1 MRRFLPLIILL
12 IIIVIFLFGTF
23 KKNTRVIPTPLI
35 GQEVPLMEL
44 ETVFF
49 EEFENKDLV
58 DILKSNKIKIINFW
72 ASWCLPCEVEHPI
85 LMGLSKKS
93 DFVIIGINYKDT
105 EEGSARF
112 LNDKGNPYDLIIID
126 DKGKMGIEMGL
137 TGVPET
143 FVVNDQGK
151 IIALDKSSGRTDKF
165 APAAQEGFKGNEI
178 AFRELTW
185 TANNLPSFKSYRIK
199 LLLTSNNQTYPP
211 RISELRVI
219 TLA

>member
-151 IIALDKSSGRTDKF
+151 II
-165 APAAQEGFKGNEI
+165 
-178 AFRELTW
+178 
-185 TANNLPSFKSYRIK
+185 YRIVGPI
-199 LLLTSNNQTYPP
+199 NNETKF
-211 RISELRVI
+211 
-219 TLA
+219 

>member
-12 IIIVIFLFGTF
+12 TIIALFLFGTF

-35 GQEVPLMEL
+35 GQEVPLIEL
-44 ETVFF
+44 ETIFF
-49 EEFENKDLV
+49 EEFENKDLA

-93 DFVIIGINYKDT
+93 DLVIIGINYKDT

-112 LNDKGNPYDLIIID
+112 LNEKGNPYDVILID
-126 DKGKMGIEMGL
+126 DEGILGIEMGL

-143 FVVNDQGK
+143 FVINQDG
-151 IIALDKSSGRTDKF
+151 II
-165 APAAQEGFKGNEI
+165 I
-178 AFRELTW
+178 
-185 TANNLPSFKSYRIK
+185 YRIVGPI
-199 LLLTSNNQTYPP
+199 NNES
-211 RISELRVI
+211 RF
-219 TLA
+219 

>member
-12 IIIVIFLFGTF
+12 TIITLFLFGTF

-35 GQEVPLMEL
+35 GQEVPLIEL
-44 ETVFF
+44 ETIFF
-49 EEFENKDLV
+49 EEFENKDLA

-93 DFVIIGINYKDT
+93 DLVIIGINYKDT

-112 LNDKGNPYDLIIID
+112 LNEKGNPYDVILID
-126 DKGKMGIEMGL
+126 DEGILGIEMGL

-143 FVVNDQGK
+143 FVINQDG
-151 IIALDKSSGRTDKF
+151 II
-165 APAAQEGFKGNEI
+165 I
-178 AFRELTW
+178 
-185 TANNLPSFKSYRIK
+185 YRIVGPI
-199 LLLTSNNQTYPP
+199 NNES
-211 RISELRVI
+211 RF
-219 TLA
+219 

>member
-35 GQEVPLMEL
+35 GQEVPLIEL

-105 EEGSARF
+105 EEGSAQF
-112 LNDKGNPYDLIIID
+112 LNEKGNPYDLIIID

-151 IIALDKSSGRTDKF
+151 II
-165 APAAQEGFKGNEI
+165 
-178 AFRELTW
+178 
-185 TANNLPSFKSYRIK
+185 YRIVGPI
-199 LLLTSNNQTYPP
+199 NNETKF
-211 RISELRVI
+211 
-219 TLA
+219 

>member
-49 EEFENKDLV
+49 EEFENKDLI

-112 LNDKGNPYDLIIID
+112 LNEKGNPYDLIIID

-151 IIALDKSSGRTDKF
+151 II
-165 APAAQEGFKGNEI
+165 
-178 AFRELTW
+178 
-185 TANNLPSFKSYRIK
+185 YRIVGPI
-199 LLLTSNNQTYPP
+199 NNETKF
-211 RISELRVI
+211 
-219 TLA
+219 

>member
-12 IIIVIFLFGTF
+12 IIIALFLFGTF

-35 GQEVPLMEL
+35 GQEVPLIEL
-44 ETVFF
+44 ETIFF
-49 EEFENKDLV
+49 EEFENKDLA

-93 DFVIIGINYKDT
+93 DLVIIGINYKDT

-112 LNDKGNPYDLIIID
+112 LNEKGNPYDVILID
-126 DKGKMGIEMGL
+126 DEGILGIEMGL

-143 FVVNDQGK
+143 FVVNQDG
-151 IIALDKSSGRTDKF
+151 II
-165 APAAQEGFKGNEI
+165 I
-178 AFRELTW
+178 
-185 TANNLPSFKSYRIK
+185 YRIVGPI
-199 LLLTSNNQTYPP
+199 NNES
-211 RISELRVI
+211 RF
-219 TLA
+219 

>member
-35 GQEVPLMEL
+35 GQEVPLIEL

-112 LNDKGNPYDLIIID
+112 LNEKGNPYDLIIID

-143 FVVNDQGK
+143 FVVNEQGK
-151 IIALDKSSGRTDKF
+151 II
-165 APAAQEGFKGNEI
+165 
-178 AFRELTW
+178 
-185 TANNLPSFKSYRIK
+185 YRIVGPI
-199 LLLTSNNQTYPP
+199 NNETKF
-211 RISELRVI
+211 
-219 TLA
+219 

>member
-112 LNDKGNPYDLIIID
+112 LNEKGNPYDVVLID
-126 DKGKMGIEMGL
+126 DEGMLGIEMGL

-143 FVVNDQGK
+143 FVVNQDG
-151 IIALDKSSGRTDKF
+151 II
-165 APAAQEGFKGNEI
+165 I
-178 AFRELTW
+178 
-185 TANNLPSFKSYRIK
+185 YRIVGPI
-199 LLLTSNNQTYPP
+199 NNES
-211 RISELRVI
+211 RF
-219 TLA
+219 

>member
-12 IIIVIFLFGTF
+12 TVIALFLFGTF

-35 GQEVPLMEL
+35 GQEVPLIEL
-44 ETVFF
+44 ETIFF
-49 EEFENKDLV
+49 EEYENKDLA

-112 LNDKGNPYDLIIID
+112 LNEKGNPYDVVLID
-126 DKGKMGIEMGL
+126 DEGVLGIEMGL

-143 FVVNDQGK
+143 FVVNQDG
-151 IIALDKSSGRTDKF
+151 II
-165 APAAQEGFKGNEI
+165 I
-178 AFRELTW
+178 
-185 TANNLPSFKSYRIK
+185 YRIVGPI
-199 LLLTSNNQTYPP
+199 NNES
-211 RISELRVI
+211 RF
-219 TLA
+219 

>member
-1 MRRFLPLIILL
+1 MI
-12 IIIVIFLFGTF
+12 
-23 KKNTRVIPTPLI
+23 
-35 GQEVPLMEL
+35 EL

-49 EEFENKDLV
+49 EEFENKDLI

-105 EEGSARF
+105 EEGSAQF
-112 LNDKGNPYDLIIID
+112 LNEKGNPYDLIIID

-151 IIALDKSSGRTDKF
+151 II
-165 APAAQEGFKGNEI
+165 
-178 AFRELTW
+178 
-185 TANNLPSFKSYRIK
+185 YRIVGPI
-199 LLLTSNNQTYPP
+199 NNETKF
-211 RISELRVI
+211 
-219 TLA
+219 

>member
-35 GQEVPLMEL
+35 GEEVPLMEL

-112 LNDKGNPYDLIIID
+112 LNEKGNPYDLIIID

-151 IIALDKSSGRTDKF
+151 II
-165 APAAQEGFKGNEI
+165 
-178 AFRELTW
+178 
-185 TANNLPSFKSYRIK
+185 YRIVGPI
-199 LLLTSNNQTYPP
+199 NNETKF
-211 RISELRVI
+211 
-219 TLA
+219 

>member
-12 IIIVIFLFGTF
+12 TVIALFLFGIF

-35 GQEVPLMEL
+35 GQEVPLIEL
-44 ETVFF
+44 ETIFF
-49 EEFENKDLV
+49 EEFENKDLA

-112 LNDKGNPYDLIIID
+112 LNEKGNPYDVVLID
-126 DKGKMGIEMGL
+126 DEGMLGIEMGL

-143 FVVNDQGK
+143 FVVNQDG
-151 IIALDKSSGRTDKF
+151 II
-165 APAAQEGFKGNEI
+165 I
-178 AFRELTW
+178 
-185 TANNLPSFKSYRIK
+185 YRIVGPI
-199 LLLTSNNQTYPP
+199 NNES
-211 RISELRVI
+211 RF
-219 TLA
+219 